1 MFFVGNLQ
9 LNELV
14 RFSTQKSNYLSNFLL
29 FKVDSPIRG
38 QWLEVNHTG
47 ALIESQTDHSI
58 HQNKAVLMNLGLCEV
73 RIRIHGWMGYP
84 PGDVLSTVVHNNSWL
99 HGVGNIDEHIIASLG
114 RRLINN
120 HIGEQGLSPQDL
132 RRKINTSH
140 HSIRR
145 QIHDQDL
152 WRASDFV
159 ILQGSRYSSIQQP
172 NAIAGIHTQAVNR
185 SQDEIAA
192 VEVTASCV
200 GECPIGKGV
209 QGGESPNWALETQ
222 LTVEG
227 TPEKSFGVAT
237 NIRSSVTARPVMRTF

>member
-84 PGDVLSTVVHNNSWL
+84 PGEEANY
-99 HGVGNIDEHIIASLG
+99 
-114 RRLINN
+114 R
-120 HIGEQGLSPQDL
+120 
-132 RRKINTSH
+132 
-140 HSIRR
+140 
-145 QIHDQDL
+145 
-152 WRASDFV
+152 
-159 ILQGSRYSSIQQP
+159 
-172 NAIAGIHTQAVNR
+172 TQ
-185 SQDEIAA
+185 
-192 VEVTASCV
+192 
-200 GECPIGKGV
+200 
-209 QGGESPNWALETQ
+209 
-222 LTVEG
+222 
-227 TPEKSFGVAT
+227 
-237 NIRSSVTARPVMRTF
+237 